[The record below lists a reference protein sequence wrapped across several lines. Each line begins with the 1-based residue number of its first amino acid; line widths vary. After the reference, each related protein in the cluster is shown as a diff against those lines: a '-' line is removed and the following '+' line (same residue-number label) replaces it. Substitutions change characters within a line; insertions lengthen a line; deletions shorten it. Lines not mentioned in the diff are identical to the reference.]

1 MKTAFIFPGQGSQKV
16 GMGRDLF
23 EETEIGRSYFNIAND
38 IMECDLTSIIFDGP
52 DEKLK
57 ETRFTQPALFTVST
71 ILGKL
76 LMERELIPD
85 YVSGHSLGEFSAL
98 TIANSFEFE
107 TGLKL
112 VKCRSNAMHESGI
125 SQPGTMA
132 AIIGLSQEKVQSIC
146 DDISQKHGV
155 VSPANFN
162 APGQIVISGMV
173 KSVNSAMKIAKIS
186 GAKLVIELNVSGAF
200 HSIIMKPAREKLAE
214 MLNSIEIK
222 SADFPIFHNFSAK
235 PTQDKAEIKT
245 QLLKQLENPVLWSDS
260 IENMISHGA
269 NSFIEVG
276 PGKVLTGLNRK
287 INKSIESKNVR
298 TLSEVYS
305 CLN

>member
-23 EETEIGRSYFNIAND
+23 EETEIGRSYFSIAND
-38 IMECDLTSIIFDGP
+38 ILECNLTSIVFDGP

-57 ETRFTQPALFTVST
+57 ETRYTQPALFTVST

-76 LMERELIPD
+76 LMERDLIPD
-85 YVSGHSLGEFSAL
+85 FVSGHSLGEFSAL
-98 TIANSFEFE
+98 TIANSFDFE

-112 VKCRSNAMHESGI
+112 VKCRANAMHESGI
-125 SQPGTMA
+125 SEPGTMA
-132 AIIGLSQEKVQSIC
+132 AIIGLSKEKVQSIC

-155 VSPANFN
+155 VSPANYN

-173 KSVNSAMKIAKIS
+173 KSVSIAMEVAKIS

-200 HSIIMKPAREKLAE
+200 HSIIMKTAREKLVDT
-214 MLNSIEIK
+214 LNSIEIK
-222 SADFPIFHNFSAK
+222 NADFPIFHNFSAK
-235 PTQDKAEIKT
+235 PTQNKAEIKM
-245 QLLKQLENPVLWSDS
+245 QLLKQLENPVLWSES
-260 IENMISHGA
+260 IENMISLGA
-269 NSFIEVG
+269 DSFIEVG
-276 PGKVLTGLNRK
+276 PGKVLTGLNRR
-287 INKSIESKNVR
+287 ISRSIKSINVG
-298 TLSEVYS
+298 TLSEVES